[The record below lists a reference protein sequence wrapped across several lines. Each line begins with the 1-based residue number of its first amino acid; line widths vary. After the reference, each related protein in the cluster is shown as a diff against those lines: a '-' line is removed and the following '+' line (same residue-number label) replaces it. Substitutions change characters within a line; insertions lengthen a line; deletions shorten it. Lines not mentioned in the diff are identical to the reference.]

1 MKFVRHII
9 LLLIVTNIS
18 SAQTSSD
25 SSSVGKLSL
34 KVIGIENDEGT
45 IAVALSN
52 SREDYESHD
61 TVYRAANIKIVNK
74 TAEYIFEDLPY
85 GEYAIK
91 VYHDEDDDGEIDL
104 SFFGVPTED
113 YGFSNNASGMF
124 GPADYDDAKFIF
136 DKPILEIEIDIE

>member
-1 MKFVRHII
+1 MKLLCHISI
-9 LLLIVTNIS
+9 LLILNTLS
-18 SAQTSSD
+18 FAQTKTDVSKI
-25 SSSVGKLSL
+25 GKLKL
-34 KVIGIENDEGT
+34 TVIGIENDEGT
-45 IAVALSN
+45 IAVALAN
-52 SREDYESHD
+52 SRDDYESHD
-61 TVYRAANIKIVNK
+61 TVYRAANIKIVDK
-74 TAEYIFEDLPY
+74 IAEYIFDELPY

-136 DKPILEIEIDIE
+136 DKPLLEIEIDIE